1 MSSCPRCSG
10 DPVLGRASSDSTP
23 GRTSRRPL
31 TPQRRANEIRDFLR
45 IASVLTLIHAIL
57 HTVGGVFGKPM
68 PGPGEQAVAAMKA
81 NHFILMRNP
90 RTYWGFY
97 MGLGL
102 GITIFLTTE
111 SIVFWLLASL
121 APTAGVRLR
130 PIIAVF
136 ALGYLA
142 FPVKSFR
149 FFFLGPVVAEVLIVS
164 CLILAILAAKE
175 RIPEGASPGF
185 RDA

>member
-1 MSSCPRCSG
+1 
-10 DPVLGRASSDSTP
+10 
-23 GRTSRRPL
+23 
-31 TPQRRANEIRDFLR
+31 
-45 IASVLTLIHAIL
+45 
-57 HTVGGVFGKPM
+57 M

-130 PIIAVF
+130 PIIAV
-136 ALGYLA
+136 
-142 FPVKSFR
+142 SF
-149 FFFLGPVVAEVLIVS
+149 
-164 CLILAILAAKE
+164 LAIWLSLSN
-175 RIPEGASPGF
+175 RFVSSFSVQLLPRFSSCPV
-185 RDA
+185 

>member
-1 MSSCPRCSG
+1 
-10 DPVLGRASSDSTP
+10 
-23 GRTSRRPL
+23 
-31 TPQRRANEIRDFLR
+31 
-45 IASVLTLIHAIL
+45 
-57 HTVGGVFGKPM
+57 
-68 PGPGEQAVAAMKA
+68 MKA

-175 RIPEGASPGF
+175 RIPEGTSPGF